1 MYGVMR
7 MEKKKRTDVTG
18 LQKEANRTADE
29 YNNRVKPGWN
39 TLNVNMVYSDNWMR
53 DIQKEIDTAGARTR
67 ANSVIALDT
76 IYTAS
81 AQFFQGKTNEQI
93 NNYFADCLQFHQQ
106 KYGHVVS
113 AVIHYDETTPHMHV
127 LSVPLTKDGRL
138 SARDVV
144 GNRTAM
150 SRAQTEFFE
159 EVGREHGLERGVH
172 RDCAEKRRHITAQ
185 EYELRQTEQRLQEQQ
200 QKLQEQQQKLQELQE
215 LQQHEQQR
223 LERLQSRNNEEH
235 QKLRAVVGKVHQSNR
250 DLKTLQRYIGRAEQ
264 EQADEIYRQYR
275 FDDELER

>member
-7 MEKKKRTDVTG
+7 MEKKKRTDITG
-18 LQKEANRTADE
+18 LQQEANRTADK

-39 TLNVNMVYSDNWMR
+39 TLNVNLVYSDNWMR
-53 DIQKEIDTAGARTR
+53 DIQKEIDTAGAKAR
-67 ANSVIALDT
+67 ANSVVALDT
-76 IYTAS
+76 VYTAS

-106 KYGHVVS
+106 KYGHTIS

-144 GNRTAM
+144 GNKVQM

-159 EVGREHGLERGVH
+159 EVGREYGLERGVH
-172 RDCAEKRRHITAQ
+172 RDCAEKRAHITAQ
-185 EYELRQTEQRLQEQQ
+185 EHRLRETEQRLQEQQ
-200 QKLQEQQQKLQELQE
+200 QKLQEQQQQI
-215 LQQHEQQR
+215 QHETQR
-223 LERLQSRNNEEH
+223 LERLQSRANDEYKRLKRTVE
-235 QKLRAVVGKVHQSNR
+235 QIYQSNR
-250 DLKTLQRYIGRAEQ
+250 DLKTLQRYVGRAEQ
-264 EQADEIYRQYR
+264 ERADDIYRQYR
-275 FDDELER
+275 YNDELER

>member
-7 MEKKKRTDVTG
+7 MEKKKRNDVTG
-18 LQKEANRTADE
+18 LQKEANRTAE
-29 YNNRVKPGWN
+29 NYNNRVKPGWN
-39 TLNVNMVYSDNWMR
+39 VFNVSLVHSDNWMR

-81 AQFFQGKTNEQI
+81 AEFFKGKTNEQI
-93 NNYFADCLQFHQQ
+93 NSYFSDCLQFHQQ

-127 LSVPLTKDGRL
+127 LSVPLTRDGRL

-150 SRAQTEFFE
+150 SRAQTEFHE
-159 EVGREHGLERGVH
+159 EVGKMYGLERGVH
-172 RDCAEKRRHITAQ
+172 RDCAEKRQHITAQ
-185 EYELRQTEQRLQEQQ
+185 EHRLRETE

-223 LERLQSRNNEEH
+223 LELLQSRNNEEH

-250 DLKTLQRYIGRAEQ
+250 DLKTLQRYVGRAEQ
-264 EQADEIYRQYR
+264 ERAHEIYRQYR
-275 FDDELER
+275 YDDELER